1 MKIEIFCA
9 DQIFQLKILSRGMGL
24 KYHKTCKNLKIF
36 VKMCQS
42 LKEPQTLRRFSLVLC
57 THMSE
62 CLQLLED
69 LLSNKDSRVAN
80 LLKLTISPGLA
91 SITRAMKG

>member
-1 MKIEIFCA
+1 
-9 DQIFQLKILSRGMGL
+9 
-24 KYHKTCKNLKIF
+24 
-36 VKMCQS
+36 MCQH
-42 LKEPQTLRRFSLVLC
+42 LKVWSRIPVSRSKLPTLRRFSLVLC
-57 THMSE
+57 THTYE

-91 SITRAMKG
+91 SVTRAMKA